1 VNRKSLAVLGPAALA
16 AALALTS
23 CKKSE
28 PVMAAPA
35 APPPPAGAPQGMPPG
50 MPPQGMPPGVPA
62 LPQGLPP
69 PSMAGQLGAGP
80 GARMTELTQAVAKD
94 PKNVGAWVELGNL
107 YFDTKQPQKAIDAY
121 AKALELQPNNPDVI
135 TDQGVMYRE
144 IGSFDKAAANFKKA
158 NQIAPTH
165 MQSLFNLGVV
175 QAFDL
180 KDTKAA
186 VQTWN
191 KVIATSPGSPQAM
204 QARQA
209 IDSLQQGGAPR

>member
-1 VNRKSLAVLGPAALA
+1 MNRLSTVGLGSALALAALA
-16 AALALTS
+16 TLPA

-28 PVMAAPA
+28 PVQAAPIA
-35 APPPPAGAPQGMPPG
+35 APGLPPPGS
-50 MPPQGMPPGVPA
+50 
-62 LPQGLPP
+62 PQGLPP
-69 PSMAGQLGAGP
+69 GMPQGLPQLPPPGLAAGAG
-80 GARMTELTQAVAKD
+80 GTSVDAQVAALQQAVARE
-94 PKNVGAWVELGNL
+94 PKNARAWIDLGNL
-107 YFDTKQPQKAIDAY
+107 YFDTKQPQRAIDAY